1 MRIKDRLK
9 VAELMPKL
17 LELDKDKIYEV
28 DIHEIRQKRSL
39 NANAYAW
46 VLISKM
52 ADRLRLSKD
61 EVYITMLERYGQS
74 QIISVLSNIDVEGY
88 IKYYKEIG
96 KGHVDGKEF
105 THYKVMKGSSEFDTT
120 EMSILIDGIVSECQ
134 ELGIETMTP
143 DELERM
149 KSLWH

>member
-1 MRIKDRLK
+1 
-9 VAELMPKL
+9 MPKL

-105 THYKVMKGSSEFDTT
+105 THYKVMKGSSEFDTA